1 MKFKIH
7 HTTEY
12 KYQEPVSVCHNR
24 LCLAPIST
32 PEQTSL
38 AFDIRI
44 IPTPDEVVNRI
55 DFFGNNLIFF
65 STYKEHD
72 HLEIISTSEVVLEG
86 RQNAGKARNAVI
98 RWQDVKKFLST
109 DIQTSYEVMEYA
121 LPSQHIPV
129 SEAIKTYAADCF
141 QDGASLWTACNLV
154 MQKIYNS
161 IEFKPGFTTVNTPVE
176 YVLKARKGVCQD
188 FAHLMIACFRNM
200 GLPARYESGYIETIP
215 APGKEKLKGS
225 DASHAWVSVYFPT
238 IGWVEFDPTNNL
250 LPTDKHIIIAF
261 GRDYQDVA
269 PIKGIIFNSGSQVL
283 DVKVDVER
291 C

>member
-1 MKFKIH
+1 MKFRIR

-12 KYQEPVSVCHNR
+12 KYQELVSVCHNR
-24 LCLAPIST
+24 LCLAPISI

-38 AFDIRI
+38 AFEIKI

-72 HLEIISTSEVVLEG
+72 HLQILSTSQVILQG
-86 RQNAGKARNAVI
+86 KANAGKAGNAMI

-129 SEAIKTYAADCF
+129 SEAIRTYAADCF
-141 QDGASLWTACNLV
+141 QDGTSLWTACNQV
-154 MQKIYNS
+154 MRKIYNS

-200 GLPARYESGYIETIP
+200 GLPARYVSGYIETIP
-215 APGKEKLKGS
+215 APGREKLKGS

>member
-1 MKFKIH
+1 MKYRIRH
-7 HTTEY
+7 VTDY
-12 KYQEPVSVCHNR
+12 KYQEAVSVCHNR

-32 PEQTSL
+32 HGQKCLTFEVKI
-38 AFDIRI
+38 A
-44 IPTPDEVVNRI
+44 PTPDEVTNRV
-55 DFFGNNLIFF
+55 DFFGNNLLFF

-72 HLEIISTSEVVLEG
+72 HLEIISTSEVILDG
-86 RQNAGKARNAVI
+86 RDNTGLANGSSI
-98 RWQDVKKFLST
+98 LWQDVKRHLFSGT
-109 DIQTSYEVMEYA
+109 EINYEVMAYS
-121 LPSQHIPV
+121 LPSQHIPY
-129 SEAIKTYAADCF
+129 SEMIKSYATDCF
-141 QDGASLWTACNLV
+141 QEGATLWTACNLV
-154 MQKIYNS
+154 MQKIYKS

-200 GLPARYESGYIETIP
+200 GLAARYVSGYIETIP
-215 APGKEKLKGS
+215 APGKEKLTGS

-250 LPTDKHIIIAF
+250 LPTDKHITIAF

-269 PIKGIIFNSGSQVL
+269 PIKGIIFSSGDQIL
-283 DVKVDVER
+283 DVKVDVIR